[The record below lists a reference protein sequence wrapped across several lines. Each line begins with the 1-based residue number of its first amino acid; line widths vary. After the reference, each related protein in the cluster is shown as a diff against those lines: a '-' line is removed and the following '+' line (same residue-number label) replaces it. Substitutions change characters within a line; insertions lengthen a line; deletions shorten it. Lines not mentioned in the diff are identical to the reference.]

1 MNDPVAEL
9 AQIVPDGWLVGGT
22 VRDRVLGRETADFDV
37 ATAGSAAEVARALGR
52 AAGGFA
58 FELSEAFGAWRIVA
72 HDRTW
77 QVDIL
82 PLNGATIEEDLS
94 RRDLTIN
101 AIAAPLGSVGYVNPF
116 GGLEDLGARRLRAVS
131 PGAFE
136 RDPLRTLRL
145 ARLACELGFD
155 VEAATQGLARAA
167 APRLA
172 EVAPE
177 RVFAE
182 LRRVVCAPAA
192 LAGLELMDAI
202 GVTDVVAARAGGAA
216 RGRAEPLS
224 PPRRVR
230 SHPLGAR
237 GGDRARTRS
246 PSGWPA
252 THAPALMRFLG
263 EPLANDLTRSQALRF
278 GALLHDIAKPQTRA
292 VTPQGRVTFMGHD
305 ELGARLAT
313 EILGRLRTSERLRD
327 HVAALTRHHLRLG
340 FLVHEMPLS
349 RRAVYD
355 YLRATAPVAVD
366 VTVLSVADRLAT
378 RGDNAERAIASH
390 LELARQMLAEG
401 LAWIADPPR
410 PPVRGDELAHA
421 LGIKPGPMV
430 GDLLAELEAASF
442 SGEVAT
448 REEAIARAR
457 ELIASGPGSELG
469 GRGRAGRVL
478 QAKLAAMSDRD
489 PDCLFC
495 KIVAGEIPSERVDED
510 ERTVAFMDINPATR
524 GHALVIPRRHAANL
538 LEIDAEDLAATVAA
552 AQRLARTA
560 SERLGADGVNLLNSC
575 GPAAWQTVFHFHVH
589 VIPRYEGD
597 PLRLPWTPSPG
608 DPDEIAAAAQQ
619 LR

>member
-1 MNDPVAEL
+1 VSDPIAALTE
-9 AQIVPDGWLVGGT
+9 IVPDGWLVGGT

-58 FELSEAFGAWRIVA
+58 FELSEAFGAWRVVE

-82 PLNGATIEEDLS
+82 PLNGATIEEDLG

-101 AIAAPLGSVGYVNPF
+101 AIAAPLSSVGYVDPF
-116 GGLEDLGARRLRAVS
+116 GGLQDLSARRLRAVS
-131 PGAFE
+131 PMAFE

-145 ARLACELGFD
+145 ARLACELGFAVD
-155 VEAATQGLARAA
+155 PATQALARAA
-167 APRLA
+167 APGLA
-172 EVAPE
+172 TVAPE

-192 LAGLELMDAI
+192 LAGLELMDAL
-202 GVTDVVAARAGGAA
+202 GVTDVVLPELSAL
-216 RGRAEPLS
+216 RGVEQSRFHHLDVAD
-224 PPRRVR
+224 
-230 SHPLGAR
+230 H
-237 GGDRARTRS
+237 TRS
-246 PSGWPA
+246 VLAEVIALEREPEQLAGDD
-252 THAPALMRFLG
+252 APALTRFLS
-263 EPLANDLTRSQALRF
+263 EPLANDMARSQALRF

-305 ELGARLAT
+305 ESGARLGA
-313 EILGRLRTSERLRD
+313 EILGRLRASERLRD

-355 YLRATAPVAVD
+355 YLHATAPVAVD

-378 RGDNAERAIASH
+378 RGDNAQRAIAAH

-410 PPVRGDELAHA
+410 PPVRGDELAEA
-421 LGIKPGPMV
+421 LGIKPGPVV
-430 GDLLAELEAASF
+430 GDLLAELAAASF

-457 ELIASGPGSELG
+457 ELIASGS
-469 GRGRAGRVL
+469 V
-478 QAKLAAMSDRD
+478 
-489 PDCLFC
+489 
-495 KIVAGEIPSERVDED
+495 
-510 ERTVAFMDINPATR
+510 
-524 GHALVIPRRHAANL
+524 
-538 LEIDAEDLAATVAA
+538 
-552 AQRLARTA
+552 
-560 SERLGADGVNLLNSC
+560 
-575 GPAAWQTVFHFHVH
+575 
-589 VIPRYEGD
+589 
-597 PLRLPWTPSPG
+597 
-608 DPDEIAAAAQQ
+608 
-619 LR
+619 

>member
-1 MNDPVAEL
+1 MSDPVTALTE
-9 AQIVPDGWLVGGT
+9 IVPDGWLVGGT

-131 PGAFE
+131 PVAFE

-155 VEAATQGLARAA
+155 VDAATQGLARASA
-167 APRLA
+167 SRLA
-172 EVAPE
+172 DVAPE

-202 GVTDVVAARAGGAA
+202 GVTDAVLPELAAL
-216 RGRAEPLS
+216 RGVEQSRFHHLDVS
-224 PPRRVR
+224 D
-230 SHPLGAR
+230 H
-237 GGDRARTRS
+237 TRS
-246 PSGWPA
+246 VLAEVIALERDPQRLAGDD
-252 THAPALMRFLG
+252 APGLMRFLG
-263 EPLANDLTRSQALRF
+263 EPLANDLTRGQALRF

-305 ELGARLAT
+305 ESGARLAA

-355 YLRATAPVAVD
+355 YLNATAPVAVD

-401 LAWIADPPR
+401 LRWIADPPR

-421 LGIKPGPMV
+421 LGIKPGPVV
-430 GDLLAELEAASF
+430 GELLAELEAASF

-457 ELIASGPGSELG
+457 ELIASDHHG
-469 GRGRAGRVL
+469 
-478 QAKLAAMSDRD
+478 
-489 PDCLFC
+489 
-495 KIVAGEIPSERVDED
+495 
-510 ERTVAFMDINPATR
+510 
-524 GHALVIPRRHAANL
+524 
-538 LEIDAEDLAATVAA
+538 
-552 AQRLARTA
+552 
-560 SERLGADGVNLLNSC
+560 
-575 GPAAWQTVFHFHVH
+575 
-589 VIPRYEGD
+589 
-597 PLRLPWTPSPG
+597 
-608 DPDEIAAAAQQ
+608 
-619 LR
+619 